1 METLARLCVNRPV
14 FATMLVVSLVVAGG
28 FSYTTLG
35 VDQFPTVDL
44 PTVAV
49 TVTNPGASPTEVET
63 EITDIIEE
71 QVNTISGIDEL
82 RSTSV
87 EGSSQVIITFILEKN
102 GDTAAQEVRDKVNLA
117 AARLPETALDPV
129 ITKFDVGATPVL
141 RLAVSAPLPL
151 RDVTNIA
158 DKQIKQRIEN
168 ITGVGQVQIIGGSE
182 REIQIQVDPKK
193 MKSYNVTVDMISNA
207 VRTQNAEI
215 PGGRID
221 EGTRELTVRT
231 RGKLQKAEQFNDI
244 AVTTRGNYVVKIKD
258 IGRAVDAAEEL
269 RTASYLNSEPAITLT
284 VSKQSGQNTVEVAK
298 LVKERL
304 EEIKPT
310 LPDNFKIQVIGDQSV
325 FIQASLDSITT
336 HLIEGG
342 FLASLI
348 VFLFLWNFRSTII
361 AAIAIPVSLISTFA
375 IMAAVGYTL
384 NQITMLALTLMV
396 GIVIDDA
403 IVVLENI
410 YRFVE
415 EKGMSPYQA
424 AIEGTKEIG
433 LAVLATTLSL
443 MAVFL
448 PVGFMGGIVGR
459 FMSSFGLTAAFA
471 IAISMLVSFTLTP
484 MLASKLIKTNEDKE
498 VGGDF
503 ETYSEDGI
511 KTDKSHSGD
520 SKDSWWYRPIDQ
532 TYTWMLKWSMAHRWA
547 IVALCALVIFS
558 MVPLFMMVGVN
569 FTPVDDQSAFEVSV
583 RTTEGSTLAA
593 TKTVIERIASDVQTL
608 PGVTDTLV
616 TVGGGQGAVNSGGI
630 YVRLTKIEDRELSQ
644 QDLMTKTREM
654 LAEYPKELKMSVQPS
669 GGVGGGGGSRNADV
683 QYVISGPNIEQLGKY
698 ANEIAER
705 SKAIPDATDIDTSL
719 VIGKP
724 EIRVEIDRAKAN
736 DLGVSVTSIASALNT
751 MVAGQDITTFSQG
764 DDQYDVVIR
773 ADRKYRTGE
782 EGLKDMVV
790 PSAKAGVITLDKV
803 VHLEEGKG
811 PSSIERL
818 NRQRQVTIYANVKPG
833 GSNTDVTSAMDKYL
847 EELDLAP
854 GYSAGVAG
862 TSKELAKSAYY
873 FGLAIAL
880 AFIFMYIILA
890 AQFESFVHP
899 ITILLTLPLA
909 VPFGLL
915 SLIVFG
921 QSLNIFSA
929 LGILLLFGIVKK
941 NAILQID
948 HTRGLREHGM
958 NRYDAIIQGNRDRL
972 RPILM
977 TTIALVAGMLPLVVS
992 TGPGSGTNQSIGVLV
1007 VGGQSMCLLLTLL
1020 AVPVFYSLFE
1030 DFGELPMWQK
1040 LGNAYQNTTKGIGN
1054 AISGVFGKAKKS
1066 VSDAFESDS
1075 KVTDSSQEGS
1085 VEDRVSE
1092 DGYFENGFG
1101 NEDFGEDGFVKDDID
1116 EDEVVKEGGPNE

>member
-14 FATMLVVSLVVAGG
+14 FATMLIFSLVVVGA

-35 VDQFPTVDL
+35 VDLFPQVDL

-49 TVTNPGASPTEVET
+49 SVTNPGASPTEIET

-71 QVNTISGIDEL
+71 SVNTISGIDEL

-117 AARLPETALDPV
+117 IGQLPETANEPV
-129 ITKFDVGATPVL
+129 IRKFDVGASPVL
-141 RLAVSAPLPL
+141 RIAVSAPRPL
-151 RDVTNIA
+151 REVTNIA

-168 ITGVGQVQIIGGSE
+168 LDGVGQVQILGGTE
-182 REIQIQVDPKK
+182 REIQILVNPER
-193 MKSYNVTVDMISNA
+193 MKAYNVTVNDVTNA
-207 VRTQNAEI
+207 IRTQNAEI

-231 RGKLQKAEQFNDI
+231 RGKLQKAEEFNNI
-244 AVTTRGNYVVKIKD
+244 AVSTRGNYVVTIKD
-258 IGRAVDAAEEL
+258 IGQAVDAAEEL
-269 RTASYLNSEPAITLT
+269 RTASYLNGEPAITLT
-284 VSKQSGQNTVEVAK
+284 ISKQSGQNTTEVAA

-304 EEIKPT
+304 AEIQPT
-310 LPDNFKIQVIGDQSV
+310 LPEDFRTQIIGDQSV
-325 FIQASLDSITT
+325 FIEASLASIQT

-342 FLASLI
+342 LLASLV
-348 VFLFLWNFRSTII
+348 VFLFLWNFRATII
-361 AAIAIPVSLISTFA
+361 AAIAIPVSIISTFA

-471 IAISMLVSFTLTP
+471 IAISLLVSFTLTP
-484 MLASKLIKTNEDKE
+484 MLASKLIKRKDTEE
-498 VGGDF
+498 AVGSDAEMRGHGDA
-503 ETYSEDGI
+503 EIIDEEEIRNPKSEI
-511 KTDKSHSGD
+511 RD

-547 IVALCALVIFS
+547 IVVLCGVVIAS
-558 MVPLFMMVGVN
+558 IIPLFMMVGVN
-569 FTPVDDQSAFEVSV
+569 FTPTDDQAEYEVSV
-583 RTTEGSTLAA
+583 RTPEGSTLAA
-593 TKTVIERIASDVQTL
+593 TTTVLDRIARDLKGL

-616 TVGGGQGAVNSGGI
+616 TVGGGGQGAVNSGGI
-630 YVRLTKIEDRELSQ
+630 YIRLKPIEERIYSQQELMTATRELLKQ
-644 QDLMTKTREM
+644 
-654 LAEYPKELKMSVQPS
+654 YPKDLKTSVQPS
-669 GGVGGGGGSRNADV
+669 NAVGGGGSRNADI
-683 QYVISGPNIEQLGKY
+683 QYVISGPNIEKLGAY
-698 ANEIAER
+698 ANELAE
-705 SKAIPDATDIDTSL
+705 KAKTIPDATDIDTSL

-724 EIRVEIDRAKAN
+724 EVQVKIDRARAN

-764 DDQYDVVIR
+764 DDQFDVIIR
-773 ADRKYRTGE
+773 AERQFRIGQ
-782 EGLKDMVV
+782 EGLKSMVV
-790 PSAKAGVITLDKV
+790 PSSKAGLITLDKV
-803 VHLEEGKG
+803 VTLEEGKG
-811 PSSIERL
+811 PSSIDRL
-818 NRQRQVTIYANVKPG
+818 NRQRQVTVYANIKPG
-833 GSNTDVTSAMDKYL
+833 GGSTTITTAMDKFIT
-847 EELDLAP
+847 ELNLDA
-854 GYSAGVAG
+854 GYTAGVAG
-862 TSKELAKSAYY
+862 TSKELAKSAGY
-873 FGLAIAL
+873 FLTAIAL

-909 VPFGLL
+909 VPFGIL

-941 NAILQID
+941 
-948 HTRGLREHGM
+948 E
-958 NRYDAIIQGNRDRL
+958 RDS
-972 RPILM
+972 
-977 TTIALVAGMLPLVVS
+977 A
-992 TGPGSGTNQSIGVLV
+992 N
-1007 VGGQSMCLLLTLL
+1007 
-1020 AVPVFYSLFE
+1020 
-1030 DFGELPMWQK
+1030 
-1040 LGNAYQNTTKGIGN
+1040 
-1054 AISGVFGKAKKS
+1054 
-1066 VSDAFESDS
+1066 
-1075 KVTDSSQEGS
+1075 
-1085 VEDRVSE
+1085 
-1092 DGYFENGFG
+1092 
-1101 NEDFGEDGFVKDDID
+1101 
-1116 EDEVVKEGGPNE
+1116 

>member
-14 FATMLVVSLVVAGG
+14 FATMLIVSLLVAGA

-35 VDQFPTVDL
+35 VDLFPTVDL

-49 TVTNPGASPTEVET
+49 SVTNPGASPTEIET

-102 GDTAAQEVRDKVNLA
+102 GDVAAQEVRDKVNLA
-117 AARLPETALDPV
+117 VARLPETADEP
-129 ITKFDVGATPVL
+129 IIQKFDVGATPVL

-151 RDVTNIA
+151 REVTQIA
-158 DKQIKQRIEN
+158 DTQIKQRIES
-168 ITGVGQVQIIGGSE
+168 ITGVGQVQILGGSE
-182 REIQIQVDPKK
+182 REIQILVNPEK
-193 MKSYNVTVDMISNA
+193 MKAYNVTVDMITNA

-215 PGGRID
+215 PGGRLD

-244 AVTTRGNYVVKIKD
+244 AVSTRGNYVVKISD

-269 RTASYLNSEPAITLT
+269 RTASYLNGEPAITLT
-284 VSKQSGQNTVEVAK
+284 ISKQSGQNTVEVAE
-298 LVKERL
+298 LVKKRL
-304 EEIKPT
+304 AEIKPT
-310 LPDNFKIQVIGDQSV
+310 LPEGVKTQIIGDQSV
-325 FIQASLDSITT
+325 FIEASLESIQT

-342 FLASLI
+342 LLASLV

-471 IAISMLVSFTLTP
+471 IAISLLVSFTLTP
-484 MLASKLIKTNEDKE
+484 MLASKLIKPEEVDE
-498 VGGDF
+498 AVGGDA
-503 ETYSEDGI
+503 EIEDDEDQKS
-511 KTDKSHSGD
+511 KTKD
-520 SKDSWWYRPIDQ
+520 SKDSWWYRPIDR
-532 TYTWMLKWSMAHRWA
+532 TYTWLLKLSMAHRW
-547 IVALCALVIFS
+547 VVVLLCGLVIAS
-558 MVPLFMMVGVN
+558 IVPLFMLVDVN
-569 FTPVDDQSAFEVSV
+569 FTPTDDQSEFEVSV
-583 RTTEGSTLAA
+583 RTVEGSTLAA
-593 TKTVIERIASDVQTL
+593 TTTVLERIARDIKTQ

-616 TVGGGQGAVNSGGI
+616 TVGGGGQGAVNSGGI
-630 YVRLTKIEDRELSQ
+630 YIRLKPIEEREISQ
-644 QDLMTKTREM
+644 QDLMTKTRE
-654 LAEYPKELKMSVQPS
+654 LLTNYPKELKTSVQPS
-669 GGVGGGGGSRNADV
+669 NAVGGGGGRNADI
-683 QYVISGPNIEQLGKY
+683 QYVISGPNIEKLGEYASQL
-698 ANEIAER
+698 AE
-705 SKAIPDATDIDTSL
+705 KAKTIPDATDIDTSL

-724 EIRVEIDRAKAN
+724 EVQVKIDRARAN
-736 DLGVSVTSIASALNT
+736 DLGVSVNSIAQALNI
-751 MVAGQDITTFSQG
+751 MVAGQDISTFSQG
-764 DDQYDVVIR
+764 DDQYDVIVR
-773 ADRKYRTGE
+773 AERQFRTGKA
-782 EGLKDMVV
+782 GLKDMVV
-790 PSAKAGVITLDKV
+790 PSSKADLITLDKV
-803 VHLEEGKG
+803 VTLEEGKG

-818 NRQRQVTIYANVKPG
+818 NRQRQVTVYANIKPG
-833 GSNTDVTSAMDKYL
+833 GGSTNITTAMEQYVS
-847 EELDLAP
+847 ELNLDP
-854 GYSAGVAG
+854 GYSAGAAG
-862 TSKELAKSAYY
+862 TSEELAKSAYY
-873 FGLAIAL
+873 FLVAIAL

-890 AQFESFVHP
+890 AQFESFIHP
-899 ITILLTLPLA
+899 VTILLTLPIA
-909 VPFGLL
+909 VPFGIL
-915 SLIVFG
+915 SLIIFG

-958 NRYDAIIQGNRDRL
+958 NRYDAIIQANRDRL

-977 TTIALVAGMLPLVVS
+977 TTIALVAGMIPLVIS
-992 TGPGSGTNQSIGVLV
+992 TGPGSGTNRSIGVLV

-1030 DFGELPMWQK
+1030 DFGELSMWQK
-1040 LGNAYQNTTKGIGN
+1040 AGNVYKHTTKGIGKTL
-1054 AISGVFGKAKKS
+1054 SGGFAKAKTAVFGMFKSKPKKEKL
-1066 VSDAFESDS
+1066 AE
-1075 KVTDSSQEGS
+1075 
-1085 VEDRVSE
+1085 
-1092 DGYFENGFG
+1092 
-1101 NEDFGEDGFVKDDID
+1101 
-1116 EDEVVKEGGPNE
+1116 EGGVNE

>member
-14 FATMLVVSLVVAGG
+14 FATMLIVSLLVAGA

-35 VDQFPTVDL
+35 VDLFPTVDL

-49 TVTNPGASPTEVET
+49 SVTNPGASPTEIET

-102 GDTAAQEVRDKVNLA
+102 GDVAAQEVRDKVNLA
-117 AARLPETALDPV
+117 VARLPETADEP
-129 ITKFDVGATPVL
+129 IIRKFDVGATPVL
-141 RLAVSAPLPL
+141 RLAVSAPRPL
-151 RDVTNIA
+151 REVTQIA
-158 DKQIKQRIEN
+158 DTQIKQRIES
-168 ITGVGQVQIIGGSE
+168 ITGVGQVQILGGSE
-182 REIQIQVDPKK
+182 REIQILVNPEK
-193 MKSYNVTVDMISNA
+193 MKAYNVTVDMITNA

-215 PGGRID
+215 PGGRLD

-244 AVTTRGNYVVKIKD
+244 AVSTRGNYVVKISD

-269 RTASYLNSEPAITLT
+269 RTASYLNGEPAITLT
-284 VSKQSGQNTVEVAK
+284 ISKQSGQNTVEVAE
-298 LVKERL
+298 LVKKRL
-304 EEIKPT
+304 AEIKPT
-310 LPDNFKIQVIGDQSV
+310 LPEGVKTQIIGDQSV
-325 FIQASLDSITT
+325 FIEASLESIQT

-342 FLASLI
+342 LLASLV

-471 IAISMLVSFTLTP
+471 IAISLLVSFTLTP
-484 MLASKLIKTNEDKE
+484 MLASKLIKPEEVDEAIGNSELEENDDLQDEIIHDDAFADAEDVSHRE
-498 VGGDF
+498 
-503 ETYSEDGI
+503 SEKKQG
-511 KTDKSHSGD
+511 GD
-520 SKDSWWYRPIDQ
+520 SKDSWWYRPIDR
-532 TYTWMLKWSMAHRWA
+532 TYTWLLKLSMAHRW
-547 IVALCALVIFS
+547 VVVLLCGLVIAGI
-558 MVPLFMMVGVN
+558 VPLFMLVDVN
-569 FTPVDDQSAFEVSV
+569 FTPTDDQSEFEVSV
-583 RTTEGSTLAA
+583 RTVEGSTLAA
-593 TKTVIERIASDVQTL
+593 TTTVLERIARDIKTQ

-616 TVGGGQGAVNSGGI
+616 TVGGGGQGAVNSGGI
-630 YVRLTKIEDRELSQ
+630 YIRLKPIEDRKISQ
-644 QDLMTKTREM
+644 QDLMTKTRE
-654 LAEYPKELKMSVQPS
+654 LLTNYPKELKTSVQPS
-669 GGVGGGGGSRNADV
+669 NAVGGGGGRNADI
-683 QYVISGPNIEQLGKY
+683 QYVISGPNIEKLGEYASQL
-698 ANEIAER
+698 AE
-705 SKAIPDATDIDTSL
+705 KAKTIPDATDIDTSL

-724 EIRVEIDRAKAN
+724 EVRVEIDRARAN
-736 DLGVSVTSIASALNT
+736 DLGVSVTSIAQALNI
-751 MVAGQDITTFSQG
+751 MVAGQDISTFSQG
-764 DDQYDVVIR
+764 NDQFDVIVR
-773 ADRKYRTGE
+773 AERQFRTGQ

-790 PSAKAGVITLDKV
+790 PSTKSGLITLDKV
-803 VHLEEGKG
+803 VKLEEGKG

-818 NRQRQVTIYANVKPG
+818 NRQRQVTVYANIKPG
-833 GSNTDVTSAMDKYL
+833 GGSTNITTAMEQYVN
-847 EELDLAP
+847 ELNLDP
-854 GYSAGVAG
+854 GYTAGAAG
-862 TSKELAKSAYY
+862 TSEELAKSAYY
-873 FGLAIAL
+873 FLVAIAL

-890 AQFESFVHP
+890 AQFESFIHP
-899 ITILLTLPLA
+899 VTILLTLPIA
-909 VPFGLL
+909 VPFGIL
-915 SLIVFG
+915 SLIIFG

-958 NRYDAIIQGNRDRL
+958 SRYDAIIQANRDRL

-977 TTIALVAGMLPLVVS
+977 TTIALVAGMVPLVIS
-992 TGPGSGTNQSIGVLV
+992 TGPGSGTNRSIGVLV

-1040 LGNAYQNTTKGIGN
+1040 AGNVYKRTTKGIGKTL
-1054 AISGVFGKAKKS
+1054 SGGFAKAKTAVFGMFKS
-1066 VSDAFESDS
+1066 KEKEEKLAE
-1075 KVTDSSQEGS
+1075 
-1085 VEDRVSE
+1085 
-1092 DGYFENGFG
+1092 
-1101 NEDFGEDGFVKDDID
+1101 
-1116 EDEVVKEGGPNE
+1116 EGGVNE